1 MPAPIRF
8 GLRAQIVLAL
18 SVVFL
23 ISFALLGTATLRLT
37 QAAGQGEQ
45 RRAARLHA
53 TALAIAVGQLHAGD
67 DAAIDTVLDQLASG
81 APLRAIRIE
90 RADGTTHQRGRPP
103 AEPGVSAPLPDGGR
117 LTVWLEPAPA
127 RSRLP
132 LGNLLLFYVLITG
145 LAVLMLTY
153 FSLTYWIVRPLD
165 RLTLS
170 SELLA
175 RGSPD
180 VRVPERGAAEAVRL
194 AAAFNHM
201 AAQLRAE
208 RQALEQRL
216 RELEQRTSELK
227 QTQQQLIHGEKL
239 ASVGRL
245 AAGIAHEIGNPLSAI
260 LGLVELL
267 REGGLSRD
275 EATEFLERIQRE
287 TERIHRIIRD
297 LLDFSRRDVEDES
310 AGQSSDLRQ
319 VIEDA
324 VQLVR
329 PQKESREIEIRVD
342 VEAGL
347 GRVVGPD
354 HRLRQVVLNLLL
366 NAVDALAVRG
376 GGVIRIEARRR
387 VEVGDCTLTVTDNG
401 PGLPASVREH
411 LFEPFTTTKP
421 SGKGTGLGLAVCHAL
436 VEGMGGAIE
445 AEDMPEGGARFRV
458 QLLLSPE
465 AVPRTSIGL
474 ISP

>member
-23 ISFALLGTATLRLT
+23 ISLALLGTATLRLT
-37 QAAGQGEQ
+37 QVAGRGEQ
-45 RRAARLHA
+45 RRAAQVHA
-53 TALAIAVGQLHAGD
+53 TALAIAVGQLRAGD
-67 DAAIDTVLDQLASG
+67 HAAIDAAIDQLAAA
-81 APLRAIRIE
+81 APLRAVRIA

-103 AEPGVSAPLPDGGR
+103 AEVGMSAPLPNAGR

-132 LGNLLLFYVLITG
+132 LGNLLLFYVSITG

-180 VRVPERGAAEAVRL
+180 VRVPERGAAEVLRL
-194 AAAFNHM
+194 AAAFNQM
-201 AAQLRAE
+201 ASQLRAE

-267 REGGLSRD
+267 REGGLPRD
-275 EATEFLERIQRE
+275 AAAEFLERIQRE

-297 LLDFSRRDVEDES
+297 LLDFSRRDGEDES
-310 AGQSSDLRQ
+310 VGQTSDLRQ

-329 PQKESREIEIRVD
+329 PQKESRHVDIRID

-366 NAVDALAVRG
+366 NAVDALAAG
-376 GGVIRIEARRR
+376 GGGTIRIEARRR
-387 VEVGDCTLTVTDNG
+387 AEANDCILTVTDNG
-401 PGLPASVREH
+401 PGVPASVREH

-445 AEDMPEGGARFRV
+445 AEDVAEGGARFRV
-458 QLLLSPE
+458 QLRFAP
-465 AVPRTSIGL
+465 AATA
-474 ISP
+474 

>member
-1 MPAPIRF
+1 MPSPIRF

-23 ISFALLGTATLRLT
+23 ISFAMLGTATVRLT
-37 QAAGQGEQ
+37 QAAAQAEL

-53 TALAIAVGQLHAGD
+53 AALAIAVGQIRAGD
-67 DAAIDTVLDQLASG
+67 HASIDAAIDQLAAQ
-81 APLRAIRIE
+81 APLRAIRIV
-90 RADGTTHQRGRPP
+90 RGDGTTHQRGPSP
-103 AEPGVSAPLPDGGR
+103 TEGGVSAPLPNGGL
-117 LTVWLEPAPA
+117 LTVWLEPP
-127 RSRLP
+127 RTRPRLP
-132 LGNLLLFYVLITG
+132 LGNLLLFYVSITG

-180 VRVPERGAAEAVRL
+180 VRVPERGAAEVVRL
-194 AAAFNHM
+194 AAAFNQM

-208 RQALEQRL
+208 RQSLEQRL
-216 RELEQRTSELK
+216 RELEEKTSELK
-227 QTQQQLIHGEKL
+227 DTQRQLIHGEKL

-245 AAGIAHEIGNPLSAI
+245 AAGVAHEIGNPLSAI

-267 REGGLSRD
+267 REGGLPH
-275 EATEFLERIQRE
+275 EAGAEFLERIQRE

-310 AGQSSDLRQ
+310 AGQSSDLSQ

-329 PQKESREIEIRVD
+329 PQKESRRVEIRVE
-342 VEAGL
+342 VEPGL

-366 NAVDALAVRG
+366 NAVDALAG
-376 GGVIRIEARRR
+376 GGGTIRIEARRR
-387 VEVGDCTLTVTDNG
+387 AEADQCILTVTDNG

-421 SGKGTGLGLAVCHAL
+421 PGKGTGLGLAVCHAL

-445 AEDMPEGGARFRV
+445 AEDVAEGGARFRV
-458 QLLLSPE
+458 QLLFAPALPSVG
-465 AVPRTSIGL
+465 AS
-474 ISP
+474 SA